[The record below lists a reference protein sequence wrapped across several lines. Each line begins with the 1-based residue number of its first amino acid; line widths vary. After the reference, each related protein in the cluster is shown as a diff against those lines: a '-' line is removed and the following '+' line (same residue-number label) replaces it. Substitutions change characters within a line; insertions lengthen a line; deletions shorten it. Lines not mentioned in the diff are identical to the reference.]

1 MNFALMALVLIGSVT
16 GKVQGRVVDGR
27 TNEPVAYANVTVLGT
42 DLGAATDDAGY
53 FFILNVPSGEYT
65 VEVSFIGYQTTNIT
79 DVLVE
84 YDKTVRL
91 EVSLMPSAIELS
103 PVTVTSE
110 RPAVSKDMVGTTYLI
125 RKTELPYLPVDYTI
139 ELVAF
144 QAAVARTDT
153 ALHVRGGRATEVQ
166 YMIDN
171 VSIIDPQTGDP

>member
-1 MNFALMALVLIGSVT
+1 MNCLFMAIVLFSSVT
-16 GKVQGRVVDGR
+16 GKIQGRVVDDK
-27 TNEPVAYANVTVLGT
+27 TNEPIAYANVTVLDT
-42 DLGAATDDAGY
+42 ELGAATDDGGY
-53 FFILNVPSGEYT
+53 FFILNVPTGRYT
-65 VEVSFIGYQTTNIT
+65 VEVSFIGYQTKNIAN
-79 DVLVE
+79 LIVE

-91 EVSLMPSAIELS
+91 EVSLAPSAIELS

-153 ALHVRGGRATEVQ
+153 ALHVR
-166 YMIDN
+166 
-171 VSIIDPQTGDP
+171 